1 MGCHY
6 DRNTEAEKEYEILLT
21 LMADM
26 ITAQALSEHGN
37 FNVPAWSADLHNLS
51 KKLFRHLCSARALL
65 EPCGFRTANLP
76 PYSAID
82 HSSVAL
88 VTRSAIENYLVMNW
102 LYAGGDEAIR
112 TFRHNV
118 WEYGGWKKRSKF
130 VATTDEA
137 KIARQKAADDAAL
150 LLPMINANP
159 AFQAYHP
166 ERKKAIRQGNW
177 QAGTTWNQLAEEA
190 GLHRTYF
197 TSLYPY
203 LSGYAH
209 SDYISSLQV
218 GQAVD
223 LPTQYD
229 LAMFSINIGLMVMG
243 HFALF
248 YAGLFPAAQTVLNRA
263 DVGQELVGKWA
274 LKAEDMDF
282 LYAPEDQLD
291 QPESRAE

>member
-1 MGCHY
+1 MAWQY
-6 DRNTEAEKEYEILLT
+6 ERNTEAEGEFDLLLT

-26 ITAQALSEHGN
+26 ITGQARSECGN
-37 FNVPAWSADLHNLS
+37 LNAPAWSVDLHNLS

-65 EPCGFRTANLP
+65 EPCGFSTASLP

-88 VTRSAIENYLVMNW
+88 VTRSAIENYLVMHW
-102 LYAGGDEAIR
+102 LFAGGDEGIR

-118 WEYGGWKKRSKF
+118 WEYGGWKKRSNL
-130 VATTDEA
+130 VAVTDEA
-137 KIARQKAADDAAL
+137 KIARQRALEDAAR
-150 LLPMINANP
+150 LLPMISAYP
-159 AFQAYHP
+159 AFQTYHP
-166 ERKKAIRQGNW
+166 ERKKSIRQGNW
-177 QAGTTWNQLAEEA
+177 QAGTNWNQLAEEA

-197 TSLYPY
+197 TSIYPY

-209 SDYISSLQV
+209 SDYISSLQI

-229 LAMFSINIGLMVMG
+229 LALFSINIGLMVMG

-248 YAGLFPAAQTVLNRA
+248 YAGLFPAAQVVLSEA
-263 DVGQELVGKWA
+263 SAGLELVEKWS
-274 LKAEDMDF
+274 LRAEDMDF
-282 LYAPEDQLD
+282 LYD
-291 QPESRAE
+291 